1 MVYDQFRDF
10 VNRKGEGRISPFLL
24 SRVTDKGL
32 GAIACWRIARIGP
45 QDLENF
51 PIEIVNDGGP
61 IGKLRGAEQNMFT
74 LKSVC
79 SVLGAVIY

>member
-1 MVYDQFRDF
+1 MIPLAF

-32 GAIACWRIARIGP
+32 GAIFGWRIARMGP

-51 PIEIVNDGGP
+51 AIDWTVGSSRAG
-61 IGKLRGAEQNMFT
+61 
-74 LKSVC
+74 
-79 SVLGAVIY
+79 